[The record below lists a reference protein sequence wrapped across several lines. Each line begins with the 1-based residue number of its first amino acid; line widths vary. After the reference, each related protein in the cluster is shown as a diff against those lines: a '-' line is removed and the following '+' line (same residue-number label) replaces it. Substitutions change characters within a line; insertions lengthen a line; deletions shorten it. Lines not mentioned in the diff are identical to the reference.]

1 MRNKTMRITTD
12 VYEYETRSL
21 TPQECVPTI
30 KIAYHDV
37 TMQDMFER
45 PKYVAELKQ
54 LQDVIDN
61 VKDQIVTLH
70 REGLTPTA
78 VIVDRKTE
86 YLMLT
91 APNNG
96 LYTPVGMTADKRA
109 DTFMG
114 LDIAINPSQRDVQYI
129 RVVV

>member
-1 MRNKTMRITTD
+1 MGISTSICD
-12 VYEYETRSL
+12 YEIRSV
-21 TPQECVPTI
+21 TPQSATPTI
-30 KIAYHDV
+30 KIAYQDV

-61 VKDQIVTLH
+61 VKDQIVTLR

-86 YLMLT
+86 YLMMS

-96 LYTPVGMTADKRA
+96 LYVPVYMTVDERA

>member
-1 MRNKTMRITTD
+1 MGISTNIYD
-12 VYEYETRSL
+12 YEIRSVI
-21 TPQECVPTI
+21 PQSATPTI
-30 KIAYHDV
+30 RIAYQDV

-86 YLMLT
+86 YLMMT

-96 LYTPVGMTADKRA
+96 LYVPAYMTVDNRVN
-109 DTFMG
+109 TFMG
-114 LDIAINPSQRDVQYI
+114 LDIAIVSRGSKDQHYI

>member
-1 MRNKTMRITTD
+1 MGISTNIYD
-12 VYEYETRSL
+12 YETRSV
-21 TPQECVPTI
+21 TPQAAAPTI
-30 KIAYHDV
+30 KIAYQDV

-61 VKDQIVTLH
+61 VKDQIVTL
-70 REGLTPTA
+70 RRKGLTPTA
-78 VIVDRKTE
+78 VIVDHKTE
-86 YLMLT
+86 YLMMS

-96 LYTPVGMTADKRA
+96 LCVPAYMAVDMRA

-114 LDIAINPSQRDVQYI
+114 LDIAINPSPRDEPYV

>member
-1 MRNKTMRITTD
+1 MRNKTMGITTD
-12 VYEYETRSL
+12 IYEYETYQARY
-21 TPQECVPTI
+21 QECVPTI
-30 KIAYHDV
+30 RIAYQDV

-61 VKDQIVTLH
+61 VKDQIVVL
-70 REGLTPTA
+70 RRKGLTPTA

-86 YLMLT
+86 YLMMS
-91 APNNG
+91 AANNG
-96 LYTPVGMTADKRA
+96 LYIPAYYTVDMRA

-114 LDIAINPSQRDVQYI
+114 LDVAINPSQRDVQYI

>member
-1 MRNKTMRITTD
+1 MGLSTNIYD
-12 VYEYETRSL
+12 YEIRSVI
-21 TPQECVPTI
+21 PQAAAPTI
-30 KIAYHDV
+30 KIAYQDV

-61 VKDQIVTLH
+61 IKDQIVVL
-70 REGLTPTA
+70 RRKGLTPTA

-86 YLMLT
+86 YLMMS
-91 APNNG
+91 AANNG
-96 LYTPVGMTADKRA
+96 LYIPAYYTVDMIA

-114 LDIAINPSQRDVQYI
+114 LDVAINPSQRDVQYI

>member
-1 MRNKTMRITTD
+1 MGISTNT
-12 VYEYETRSL
+12 YEYETCSV
-21 TPQECVPTI
+21 TPQAATPTI
-30 KIAYHDV
+30 KIAYQDV

-61 VKDQIVTLH
+61 VKDQIVTL
-70 REGLTPTA
+70 RRKGLTPTA

-91 APNNG
+91 ASNNG
-96 LYTPVGMTADKRA
+96 LYTPVCMTADKRA

-114 LDIAINPSQRDVQYI
+114 LDIAINPSPRDEPYV

>member
-1 MRNKTMRITTD
+1 MGISTNIYD
-12 VYEYETRSL
+12 YEIRSVI
-21 TPQECVPTI
+21 PQAATPTI

-61 VKDQIVTLH
+61 VKDQIVTL
-70 REGLTPTA
+70 RRKGLTPTA

-86 YLMLT
+86 YLMMS
-91 APNNG
+91 ASNNG
-96 LYTPVGMTADKRA
+96 LYTPVYMTVDNKA

-114 LDIAINPSQRDVQYI
+114 LDIAINPSRRDVQYI